1 MRIAKVTGVVTAT
14 VKDVQ
19 LIGHKL
25 LLVDIV
31 DAQEKVLEPSWV
43 VTDVCGAGLGERVL
57 VTCGSAA
64 RVSVG
69 TSGIATDATAVAIID
84 EISLGR

>member
-1 MRIAKVTGVVTAT
+1 MQIAKVTGVVTAT
-14 VKDVQ
+14 VKDSQ
-19 LIGHKL
+19 LMGHKF

-31 DAQEKVLEPSWV
+31 DAHEKVLQSSLV

-57 VTCGSAA
+57 VACGSAA
-64 RVSVG
+64 RVPQG

-84 EISLGR
+84 AISLGR